1 MAGLLTEPRWL
12 GQETGHS
19 ERFPEELR
27 RYKKKYHLID
37 PPACDILAAF
47 LSFRAPGPTSQGNVM
62 EIEAKFRIPNRQV
75 YRELARWPSLAGYTV
90 NPTGTVKVADRYF
103 DTADGRVLAAGYA
116 CRLRAQQNT
125 VIATLKGV
133 GGADGA
139 VHRRDEQEVQLTT
152 WMPDPAGW
160 PESPARRLALEL
172 TAGAALQSLFELTQS
187 RSQANLLDGTRVVA
201 QLSLDAVR
209 VVVGRR
215 PALYYELEVELAETG
230 AEADLDALVDE
241 LKNAWGLVPEGR
253 SKFERALET
262 LRNRG
267 AAVEDRLTGQERAAL
282 NAYAA
287 SEDADVARR
296 ATVVLGWAD
305 GLPTREIRERAGLS
319 DGRVRHWLRAFRAE
333 RLAIFGDVALPART
347 GMEAER
353 STPGPARPQED
364 LAAGEQAPIAPQE
377 AAPPVLPPDR
387 FDTPAGQVREKGHL
401 PSVAAFCRQ
410 NGVDMTHA
418 RHVAAQARI
427 LFDALKPIHRLP
439 RKRRRL
445 LKLAAL
451 LNTVGVTADPE
462 RPHRAGR
469 DLILAQPLRSVS
481 TTDRLAL
488 ACIVAFNRK
497 KVRPEH
503 EATMS
508 ALEGRLRTE
517 VLALTALV
525 RVAEALDFSRTQG
538 AEIRAVEGVDAENCE
553 IQVGGPAAEVDALQA
568 TNQADLWY
576 KLFNQELTFIPIASQ
591 PAQVAEAS
599 ATAPDEAG
607 AAPETTGAAGR
618 PEIPPI
624 LPDEPMSEA
633 GRKVLYLHFS
643 HMIANEPG
651 TRLGQDIEA
660 LHDMRVATRRMRAA
674 FQVFTPYFDAKALA
688 PYLKRLR
695 RTGRTLGAV
704 RDLDVLMDKA
714 RGYQAGL
721 PPEQAASLEPLLTHW
736 QARRGIARRQMLK
749 YLDSRAYREFTADFA
764 AFLTTPGVGALEIPA
779 GEPVPHQ
786 VRHVVPGLIFTRFE
800 TVRAYEALLAG
811 APITTLHR
819 LRIDSKRLRYALEFF
834 RDVLGPETPDLIKQV
849 TGMQDLLGALQDAH
863 VAEGLV
869 AEFLA
874 QQAGSKRKRKKGQP
888 SLEGVEGYRSAQQ
901 TAQQELLTRFPE
913 PWAELIG
920 YDFRRNLSLAVA
932 AL

>member
-1 MAGLLTEPRWL
+1 
-12 GQETGHS
+12 
-19 ERFPEELR
+19 
-27 RYKKKYHLID
+27 
-37 PPACDILAAF
+37 
-47 LSFRAPGPTSQGNVM
+47 M
-62 EIEAKFRIPNRQV
+62 EIEAKFSIPNRQV
-75 YRELARWPSLAGYTV
+75 YRELARLSNLAGYTIQS
-90 NPTGTVKVADRYF
+90 TGTVKVTDQYF

-116 CRLRAQQNT
+116 CRLRSQEDA

-139 VHRRDEQEVQLTT
+139 VHRRAEQEVQLEGWT
-152 WMPDPAGW
+152 PDPAGW
-160 PESPARRLALEL
+160 PEGAARRLALEL
-172 TAGAALQSLFELTQS
+172 TGGAALQSLFELTQS
-187 RSQANLLDGTRVVA
+187 RSQGNVLDGNRVVA

-230 AEADLDALVDE
+230 AEADLTTLVDE
-241 LKNAWGLVPEGR
+241 LEDAWGLVPEGR
-253 SKFERALET
+253 AKFERALET
-262 LRNRG
+262 LRSRG
-267 AAVEDRLTGQERAAL
+267 AAVEDRLTSQERATL

-287 SEDADVARR
+287 SPDADVARR
-296 ATVVLGWAD
+296 AAVVLGWAD

-319 DGRVRHWLRAFRAE
+319 DGRVRHWRRAFRAE
-333 RLAIFGDVALPART
+333 RLAIFGDVAPP
-347 GMEAER
+347 EPSPVKAER
-353 STPGPARPQED
+353 AISGPARPQEPG
-364 LAAGEQAPIAPQE
+364 AAGEQAPVSAPEVPPLAQP
-377 AAPPVLPPDR
+377 AAPAAPHHKLDR
-387 FDTPAGQVREKGHL
+387 L

-410 NGVDMTHA
+410 NGVDMDHA

-427 LFDALKPIHRLP
+427 LFEALRPIHRLA

-451 LNTVGVTADPE
+451 LKTVGAAVDPE
-462 RPHRAGR
+462 RPHQAGR
-469 DLILAQPLRSVS
+469 DLILAQPLHGVS
-481 TTDRLAL
+481 TADRLAL
-488 ACIVAFNRK
+488 ACIAAFNRK
-497 KVRPEH
+497 KVRPER

-508 ALEGRLRTE
+508 ALEERLRAD

-525 RVAEALDFSRTQG
+525 RLAEALNFSRSQTSAVRGIDG
-538 AEIRAVEGVDAENCE
+538 ADTETCE
-553 IQVGGPAAEVDALQA
+553 IHIAGGAAEVDALQA

-576 KLFNQELTFIPIASQ
+576 KLFNQELTFIPLPSEPTQ
-591 PAQVAEAS
+591 PVDAGPAATAEAI
-599 ATAPDEAG
+599 TAPQ
-607 AAPETTGAAGR
+607 TTAMSGG
-618 PEIPPI
+618 PEISPI

-633 GRKVLYLHFS
+633 GRKVLHLHFS
-643 HMIANEPG
+643 RMLANEPG

-674 FQVFTPYFDAKALA
+674 FQIFAPYFDVKALA
-688 PYLKRLR
+688 PFLKRLR

-736 QARRGIARRQMLK
+736 QARREVARRQMLK
-749 YLDSRAYREFTADFA
+749 YLDSRAYREFTADFST
-764 AFLTTPGVGALEIPA
+764 FLTTPGAGALEIPA
-779 GEPVPHQ
+779 GEPTPHQ
-786 VRHVVPGLIFTRFE
+786 VRHVIPAMIFARFE
-800 TVRAYEALLAG
+800 TVRAYEAILAG

-834 RDVLGPETPDLIKQV
+834 RDVLGPEAPNLIKQV

-863 VAEGLV
+863 VAEELV

-874 QQAGSKRKRKKGQP
+874 QQAGSKRKRKKGAP